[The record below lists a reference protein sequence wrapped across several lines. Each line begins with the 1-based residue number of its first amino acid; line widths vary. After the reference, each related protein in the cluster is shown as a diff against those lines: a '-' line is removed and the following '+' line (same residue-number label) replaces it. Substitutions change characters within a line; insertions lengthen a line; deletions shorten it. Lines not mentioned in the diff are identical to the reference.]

1 MRKEDLPIIARTAL
15 KHILH
20 RHGEVI
26 YSSHETLAKG
36 DIYLMGLN
44 PGGKPFITIGE
55 HIDRM
60 LTRTKNSYLDEFWKD
75 QSDEAVVLTDEQREP
90 LQKRVVR
97 LLADLGYD
105 ARNVCASN
113 LIFPTTRSAE
123 GLCFGLAG
131 LCWPVHEA
139 VLEIVQPKLLL
150 TFGNGPESPYAFV
163 KELLCT
169 NGKEQTIDSDH
180 LGWVCKG
187 FRTELNQRNLFVAG
201 LPHLSRYNSIG
212 KARVVQWLREEM
224 DLVC

>member
-1 MRKEDLPIIARTAL
+1 
-15 KHILH
+15 
-20 RHGEVI
+20 
-26 YSSHETLAKG
+26 
-36 DIYLMGLN
+36 MGLN
-44 PGGKPFITIGE
+44 PGGKPFITIGK
-55 HIDRM
+55 HIDLM

-113 LIFPTTRSAE
+113 LILSTTRSAE

-201 LPHLSRYNSIG
+201 LIHLSRYNSIG